1 MFINP
6 VDIIPPQT
14 VFRVTKTTPRHLLDT
29 LQTHFGIWHILTIP
43 RQLGEKEA
51 ANKNQ
56 SNWMFINCLH
66 IIPSQTVSRV
76 TQTTPRHIPDTF
88 QTPYRHLKCGTFWP
102 SRGNWEK
109 MWQFIKMSL
118 TGCLSIA
125 RTSFPPRQYPQSL
138 RQPTDTPQTPKNRA
152 HFDQTEATRRKGSS

>member
-1 MFINP
+1 MFINGLY
-6 VDIIPPQT
+6 IIPPQT
-14 VFRVTKTTPRHLLDT
+14 GPESLRQPTDTSQTQFRHPTDTPNY
-29 LQTHFGIWHILTIP
+29 GAILTNP
-43 RQLGEKEA
+43 WQLGEIKA
-51 ANKNQ
+51 ANRNE

-88 QTPYRHLKCGTFWP
+88 QTPHRHLKCGTFWP

-138 RQPTDTPQTPKNRA
+138 RQPTAHRHPTDTQK
-152 HFDQTEATRRKGSS
+152 